1 MPDRSKVPE
10 RAPREKAN
18 PANLGDVGSPMP
30 GLISAVCVSEGD
42 EIERGDVLVTI
53 EAMKMQT
60 NVVSDVP
67 GVVERIATSVGTQ
80 VDAKD
85 LLVVIKQADE

>member
-1 MPDRSKVPE
+1 PE
-10 RAPREKAN
+10 RAAREKAN
-18 PANLGDVGSPMP
+18 PAVLGEVGSPMP
-30 GLISAVCVSEGD
+30 GLISAVCVSENQ
-42 EIERGDVLVTI
+42 EIERGDVLLTI

-67 GVVERIATSVGTQ
+67 GIVERIVTSVGEQ

-85 LLVVIKQADE
+85 LLIVIKQVDD